1 MTQDGPLVRGEIS
14 PTPREIDGVEV
25 ATIIAGLSSDR
36 WRDEVNRLTDE
47 NRMLRSACERY
58 QTAFDSQRA
67 EMEKQRDAHW
77 RDLTACRSELA
88 SLALWLQDRQLLPT
102 PGGDNYALVVGAA
115 VEYMLSMEL
124 AVVALNEDRKDL
136 TFMRQEETD
145 DLRTTVAMLWDLM
158 TDDQCI
164 RFSFS
169 PVRYECVQDLWRKWA
184 DRQGER

>member
-1 MTQDGPLVRGEIS
+1 MTQDELAVEGALDFLVNASRVNPLLRAKVQTVE
-14 PTPREIDGVEV
+14 DG
-25 ATIIAGLSSDR
+25 LDR
-36 WRDEVNRLTDE
+36 
-47 NRMLRSACERY
+47 LR
-58 QTAFDSQRA
+58 
-67 EMEKQRDAHW
+67 

-102 PGGDNYALVVGAA
+102 PGGDNYALVAGAA

-164 RFSFS
+164 RFSSIS

>member
-1 MTQDGPLVRGEIS
+1 
-14 PTPREIDGVEV
+14 
-25 ATIIAGLSSDR
+25 
-36 WRDEVNRLTDE
+36 
-47 NRMLRSACERY
+47 
-58 QTAFDSQRA
+58 
-67 EMEKQRDAHW
+67 
-77 RDLTACRSELA
+77 
-88 SLALWLQDRQLLPT
+88 
-102 PGGDNYALVVGAA
+102 
-115 VEYMLSMEL
+115 MLSMEL